1 MGKPSGTGGN
11 LGCSQEENQRKIRD
25 LREMSVKTEDKV
37 TYDLYKLLRDELG
50 NGSKDLV
57 TRPSGQ
63 TIRERIERDIE
74 KEADGA
80 VVALD
85 FSKIGVIDYSCADEI
100 VTKLVSRLLSGE
112 YGDKY
117 LLLSGLNENQKEN
130 IEVAIERKDLAIVAE
145 MRDGSRVVLGSLNN
159 YLKDTLDFIV
169 KKKKTTSKELADAK
183 KIEANTSGTRLLN
196 LFKKRLVKRV
206 EEIRS
211 DGKVWSY
218 EQL

>member
-1 MGKPSGTGGN
+1 MTK
-11 LGCSQEENQRKIRD
+11 
-25 LREMSVKTEDKV
+25 
-37 TYDLYKLLRDELG
+37 YDLYKLLKEELG

-63 TIRERIERDIE
+63 AVRERIERDIE
-74 KEADGA
+74 NEANGA

-117 LLLSGLNENQKEN
+117 LLLIGLNENQKEN
-130 IEVAIERKDLAIVAE
+130 IEVALERKDLAIMAE
-145 MRDGSRVVLGSLNN
+145 MRDNNRVVLGNLNN

-169 KKKKTTSKELADAK
+169 KKKKATSKDLSDARK
-183 KIEANTSGTRLLN
+183 FEPNTSGTRLLN
-196 LFKKRLVKRV
+196 LHKKRLVKRV
-206 EEIRS
+206 EEARA
-211 DGKVWSY
+211 DGKIWVY
-218 EQL
+218 ELL